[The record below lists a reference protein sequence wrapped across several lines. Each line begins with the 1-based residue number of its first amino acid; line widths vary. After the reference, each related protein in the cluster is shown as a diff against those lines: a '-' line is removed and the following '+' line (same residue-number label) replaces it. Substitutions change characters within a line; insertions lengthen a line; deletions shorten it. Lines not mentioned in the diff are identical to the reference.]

1 MSTRERSRSENG
13 PPADNGSYQENGL
26 TVLVPVFDDTPSRR
40 ILDTAFALVGI
51 TSGELLLV
59 KAVAVPD
66 QTPLEL
72 PDRILA
78 SHRNQLDATLAEL
91 PETEVPTRGV
101 VRVGHTVERIVT
113 TAVADHG
120 GTVVVLER
128 SEPTTDSSY
137 RLLRSSPVEAIG
149 TGADCD
155 VVVGTETDDSDGVSS
170 ILVPVAEGPHTVRAV
185 RVAARVAAYH
195 DAAVE
200 LLHVVSDGASDQRV
214 ADGRDLL
221 STATD
226 AVEWEGH
233 ADTWLLENDDVGEA
247 IIEQSAYY
255 DVTVVGAPQKGRLR
269 QFVSGSTTADVE
281 RGADN
286 TVLTVRKNRDEDTA
300 VRRLLGRGT

>member
-1 MSTRERSRSENG
+1 M
-13 PPADNGSYQENGL
+13 
-26 TVLVPVFDDTPSRR
+26 TVLVPVFDDTPSRH

-59 KAVAVPD
+59 KAVAVPE

-78 SHRNQLDATLAEL
+78 SHRSQLDTTLAEL
-91 PETEVPTRGV
+91 PEAEIPTRGV

-113 TAVADHG
+113 TAVAEHG
-120 GTVVVLER
+120 GSVIVLEQ

-137 RLLRSSPVEAIG
+137 RPLRSSPVETIG

-155 VVVGTETDDSDGVSS
+155 VVVGTEAVDYDGVSS
-170 ILVPVAEGPHTVRAV
+170 ILVPVAEGPHTMRAV

-200 LLHVVSDGASDQRV
+200 LLHVVSEGASDEGV

-226 AVEWEGH
+226 AVEWEVH
-233 ADTWLLENDDVGEA
+233 ADTWLLENDDVAET
-247 IIEQSAYY
+247 IIEQSVYY
-255 DVTVVGAPQKGRLR
+255 DVTVIGAPQKGRLR
-269 QFVSGSTTADVE
+269 QFISGSTTADVE

-286 TVLTVRKNRDEDTA
+286 TVLTVRKNRDEDTV
-300 VRRLLGRGT
+300 VRRWLGPGT